1 MKKQT
6 KLIIIC
12 AAVLAVLI
20 AAALILPSMLSDRAT
35 EGDKQIT
42 FTVVYPDGKDKV
54 YKIGT
59 DALYLADALF
69 EEKLIT
75 ESEYKTGYYTIIDGV
90 EAVWANDSAWWCI
103 TKDGVM
109 TTVGMNEQVIEDGD
123 KFEATYKKG

>member
-54 YKIGT
+54 YKINT
-59 DALYLADALF
+59 DALYLADAVF
-69 EEKLIT
+69 EEGLIT
-75 ESEYKTGYYTIIDGV
+75 EAEYKSGYYTVIDGV
-90 EAVWANDSAWWCI
+90 EAVWSNDQAWWCI

-109 TTVGMNEQVIEDGD
+109 TTVGMNDLAIEDGD
-123 KFEATYKKG
+123 KFEATYKRG

>member
-20 AAALILPSMLSDRAT
+20 AAALILPSMLSDQAT

-59 DALYLADALF
+59 DALYLADALL

-75 ESEYKTGYYTIIDGV
+75 ESEYKTGFYTIIDGV
-90 EAVWANDSAWWCI
+90 EAVWANDAAWWCI

-123 KFEATYKKG
+123 KFEATYKRG